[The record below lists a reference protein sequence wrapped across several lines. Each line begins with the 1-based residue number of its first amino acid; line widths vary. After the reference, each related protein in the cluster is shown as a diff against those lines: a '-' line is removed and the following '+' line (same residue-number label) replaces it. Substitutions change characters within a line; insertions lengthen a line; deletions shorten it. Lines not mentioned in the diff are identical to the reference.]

1 MGWEHTARQQRL
13 APIGEYKPQPYRVV
27 VHDTFQQYRLS
38 MAALE
43 IRKSM
48 SVPEFLLFCAEYV
61 IKHHRELKRF
71 RRVFHKGARQILA
84 AVAEPIGPGF
94 LFPESEERRR
104 RQAALDRFCSWAG
117 PALRENATAE
127 GGK

>member
-1 MGWEHTARQQRL
+1 MGWEHTARQRRL
-13 APIGEYKPQPYRVV
+13 APIGEYRPQGYRVV
-27 VHDTFQQYRLS
+27 VHDTFEQHKLTT
-38 MAALE
+38 AALE
-43 IRKSM
+43 ICRNSD
-48 SVPEFLLFCAEYV
+48 VPAFLLYCARYV

-71 RRVFHKGARQILA
+71 RRIFGKGAREILA

-117 PALRENATAE
+117 PALREDATAE
-127 GGK
+127 GGR